1 MKSIK
6 IISFPDFS
14 PKAEEVDLYF
24 RVKRGQLV
32 SNNQETDIIHKDRVK
47 QHITA
52 EAESYFD
59 AMYDQMEAGL
69 IVEVEGDCKTQRI
82 KYIEDL
88 EDIIYNMVYKEE

>member
-1 MKSIK
+1 MREVKVLSYPYFDERAKS
-6 IISFPDFS
+6 
-14 PKAEEVDLYF
+14 VDLRF
-24 RVKRGQLV
+24 QVKNGALI
-32 SNNQETDIIHKDRVK
+32 SPNESTDIEKVEKVK
-47 QHITA
+47 QHIQA

>member
-6 IISFPDFS
+6 VISFPDFDK
-14 PKAEEVDLYF
+14 KAEEVDLYF
-24 RVKRGQLV
+24 RIKRGQLV

-47 QHITA
+47 QHIAA

-69 IVEVEGDCKTQRI
+69 IVEAEGDCKTQRI